1 MYIQIYEYLNKILSK
16 WQCGFRQS
24 YSAQHCLLIMVEKWR
39 QWLDNGG
46 VSGALLTDLSKA
58 FDCKLHDLLIAELA
72 AYGFDHNSL
81 QMLQSY
87 LSNRKQR
94 TKINDAYSKYCEILF
109 GVPQGSILGPLL
121 FNIYICD
128 MFYDIDD
135 CDIASNVDDNTP
147 YASSSNLDALIN
159 KLEESTN
166 NLFQWF
172 RNNYMKANAGNATFW
187 LQGISIDTTLS
198 FEHHIT
204 SLCKKASQKLH
215 ALARIAHYTDFEKRR
230 SLMKAFV
237 ISQFN
242 YCPLIWMFHNRA
254 LNNRINKIHE
264 RALRLVYQNKNLSF
278 SELLELDNAVT
289 IHQRNL
295 QVLVT
300 EIFKVKNNL
309 SPEIMKQ
316 VFDFQ
321 EPYYNLRSETSQFRR
336 ENIKTTHY
344 GIQSVKFLGPKIWA
358 MVPQNIKKCK
368 SLQEFKKLMKV

>member
-1 MYIQIYEYLNKILSK
+1 
-16 WQCGFRQS
+16 
-24 YSAQHCLLIMVEKWR
+24 
-39 QWLDNGG
+39 
-46 VSGALLTDLSKA
+46 
-58 FDCKLHDLLIAELA
+58 
-72 AYGFDHNSL
+72 
-81 QMLQSY
+81 
-87 LSNRKQR
+87 
-94 TKINDAYSKYCEILF
+94 
-109 GVPQGSILGPLL
+109 
-121 FNIYICD
+121 

-135 CDIASNVDDNTP
+135 CDIASYADDNTP

-172 RNNYMKANAGNATFW
+172 RNNHMKANADKCHLLVTGNYEVSANINEFEIESSKKEK
-187 LQGISIDTTLS
+187 LLGISIDTTLS

-215 ALARIAHYTDFEKRR
+215 ALARIAHYMDFEKRR

-254 LNNRINKIHE
+254 LNNRINKIHK
-264 RALRLVYQNKNLSF
+264 RALRLVYQNKNLCF
-278 SELLELDNAVT
+278 SELLELGNAVT

-295 QVLVT
+295 QVLAT
-300 EIFKVKNNL
+300 EIFKVQNNL

-344 GIQSVKFLGPKIWA
+344 GIQSVKFPGPKIWVMA
-358 MVPQNIKKCK
+358 PQNIKVWKPEVCSCRMCK
-368 SLQEFKKLMKV
+368 KYDANIGFI

>member
-1 MYIQIYEYLNKILSK
+1 
-16 WQCGFRQS
+16 
-24 YSAQHCLLIMVEKWR
+24 
-39 QWLDNGG
+39 
-46 VSGALLTDLSKA
+46 
-58 FDCKLHDLLIAELA
+58 
-72 AYGFDHNSL
+72 
-81 QMLQSY
+81 MLQSY
-87 LSNRKQR
+87 LSSRKQR
-94 TKINDAYSKYCEILF
+94 TKINDAYNKYCEILF
-109 GVPQGSILGPLL
+109 EVPQGSILGPLL
-121 FNIYICD
+121 FNVYICD
-128 MFYDIDD
+128 MFYDIID
-135 CDIASNVDDNTP
+135 CDIASYADDNTP
-147 YASSSNLDALIN
+147 YASSNNLDAVIN

-172 RNNYMKANAGNATFW
+172 RNNHMKANADKCHLLVTGNYEVSANINEFEIESSKKEK
-187 LQGISIDTTLS
+187 LLGISTDTTLS
-198 FEHHIT
+198 FEQHHIT

-215 ALARIAHYTDFEKRR
+215 ALARIAHYMDFEKRR

-344 GIQSVKFLGPKIWA
+344 GIQSVKLLGPKIWA
-358 MVPQNIKKCK
+358 MAPQNIKNCK
-368 SLQEFKKLMKV
+368 SFQEFKRLIKV

>member
-1 MYIQIYEYLNKILSK
+1 MH
-16 WQCGFRQS
+16 G
-24 YSAQHCLLIMVEKWR
+24 
-39 QWLDNGG
+39 
-46 VSGALLTDLSKA
+46 
-58 FDCKLHDLLIAELA
+58 
-72 AYGFDHNSL
+72 
-81 QMLQSY
+81 
-87 LSNRKQR
+87 
-94 TKINDAYSKYCEILF
+94 KYCEILF
-109 GVPQGSILGPLL
+109 GVPQGSILGSLL

-128 MFYDIDD
+128 MFYDIGD
-135 CDIASNVDDNTP
+135 CDIASYADDNAP

-172 RNNYMKANAGNATFW
+172 RNNHMKANADKCHLLVTGNYEVSANINEFEIESSKKEK
-187 LQGISIDTTLS
+187 LLGISIDTTLS

-215 ALARIAHYTDFEKRR
+215 ALARIAHYMDFEKRR

-264 RALRLVYQNKNLSF
+264 RKLRLVYQNKNLSF
-278 SELLELDNAVT
+278 SELLELDSAVT
-289 IHQRNL
+289 IHEQNL

-321 EPYYNLRSETSQFRR
+321 EPYNNLRSETSQFRR

-344 GIQSVKFLGPKIWA
+344 GIQSAKFLGPKIWV
-358 MVPQNIKKCK
+358 MVPQNIKNCK
-368 SLQEFKKLMKV
+368 YLQEFKRLIKGWKPEACPCRMCKKCNANIGFN